1 MPLVRFC
8 SKCGS
13 SLAETDDRC
22 RLCRTAMAEMPV
34 VTAQAPAQQDASP
47 FVTMWLNPRDT
58 VRAIL
63 QRDPTYLV
71 LPLAAAG
78 GVFQTLARAAD
89 RSAADMLSLPVILAI
104 ALTFGAVF
112 GCVGLYIAGALLHF
126 TGKWIGG
133 NGSPAEIRASIAWG
147 TVPALWGGLLWI
159 PVILLTGSTVFI
171 SNVEES
177 TANPLFLLISGGC
190 LLVQAGLYVWSLF
203 TGLHSL
209 GEAQG
214 FSAWRA
220 LGNSA
225 LAFLV
230 IFVPVVG
237 LGLLLAVGVPMLV
250 SA

>member
-1 MPLVRFC
+1 MPSVRFC

-13 SLAETDDRC
+13 SLFEGDERC
-22 RLCRTAMAEMPV
+22 RLCRTAVADIPVIQSAAAES
-34 VTAQAPAQQDASP
+34 DASP
-47 FVTMWLNPRDT
+47 FVSIWLNPRDT

-71 LPLAAAG
+71 LPLAALS
-78 GVFQTLARAAD
+78 GVFQTLARASD
-89 RSAADMLSLPVILAI
+89 RSAGDMLSLPAILALAI
-104 ALTFGAVF
+104 SLGAI
-112 GCVGLYIAGALLHF
+112 GGMVGVYIAGALLHF

-133 NGSPAEIRASIAWG
+133 SGSREEVRASVAWG

-159 PVILLTGSTVFI
+159 PVIALTGRAVFLSDI
-171 SNVEES
+171 EG
-177 TANPLFLLISGGC
+177 TDANPLLLLIAGGC
-190 LLVQAGLYVWSLF
+190 LLVQAGAYLWSVF

-230 IFVPVVG
+230 VLVPIIGIGVG
-237 LGLLLAVGVPMLV
+237 LAVVVPMLV